1 MRGGGAKDV
10 PGLKSSQGKNM
21 SISEKVCGVMGQNLH
36 SDSAIVEVDETNIF
50 DAAKVHSVSWQESH
64 RAFCKTDFVAL
75 HTPERQREYL
85 FEKLKNGYKLFM
97 LLDKEPVGV
106 VSVKECL
113 IEDLYVLPEK
123 QNKGY
128 GSALLEFACAKC
140 AGTPTETSQPS
151 RNRSP
156 CAISSGVSSSSV
168 CPAKYRSRR
177 SPPCRQNSAKRRS
190 ASFSPSC

>member
-1 MRGGGAKDV
+1 MGGAKDV

-36 SDSAIVEVDETNIF
+36 SDSAIAEVDETNIF
-50 DAAKVHSVSWQESH
+50 DAVKVHSVSWQESH
-64 RAFCKTDFVAL
+64 RAFCKADFVAL

-140 AGTPTETSQPS
+140 AGTPTLWILENNVNAARLYRRKGFVETGR
-151 RNRSP
+151 RNVVTNGLDE
-156 CAISSGVSSSSV
+156 IEF
-168 CPAKYRSRR
+168 AK
-177 SPPCRQNSAKRRS
+177 K
-190 ASFSPSC
+190 